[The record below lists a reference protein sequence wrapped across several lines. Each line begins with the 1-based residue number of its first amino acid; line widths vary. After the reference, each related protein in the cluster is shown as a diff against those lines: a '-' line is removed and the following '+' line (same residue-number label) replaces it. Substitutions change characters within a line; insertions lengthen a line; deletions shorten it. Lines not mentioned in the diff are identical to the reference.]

1 MILNCF
7 FFFVEARRHGKTVM
21 FVKKVAMSEDED
33 ESSDNM
39 ENSDEEMDEN
49 PTKRIKTN

>member
-1 MILNCF
+1 
-7 FFFVEARRHGKTVM
+7 M
-21 FVKKVAMSEDED
+21 FVKQVAMSEDEDED

-49 PTKRIKTN
+49 PTKRIKTNWIVVI

>member
-1 MILNCF
+1 
-7 FFFVEARRHGKTVM
+7 M
-21 FVKKVAMSEDED
+21 FVKEVAMSEDESD